1 MSDQKDIKADKE
13 RRTRLAIG
21 ILSTMTSAEIMGLAN
36 KRRAFD
42 EEVVHHR
49 QGLISEGFHDGHKQ
63 GYDECLRTNKLLQL
77 DRKYVRRDGIAFGLL
92 AGLTIGA
99 ALCFSAFVFGPTLI
113 GFIVGM

>member
-49 QGLISEGFHDGHKQ
+49 QG
-63 GYDECLRTNKLLQL
+63 
-77 DRKYVRRDGIAFGLL
+77 
-92 AGLTIGA
+92 
-99 ALCFSAFVFGPTLI
+99 
-113 GFIVGM
+113 